1 MANLFPPSFY
11 DKIIQVESS
20 GDTNAVSPKGAR
32 GRMQVMP
39 ATVRNPGYGV
49 KPAQNSSPQ
58 ELERV
63 GRDYYDAM
71 YKKFDGDH
79 KLALAAYNAGP
90 GAVERKG
97 RDISKLPEETRK
109 YVPKVLSLIS
119 PANASPIKEAS
130 YSPTDKGVSM
140 AREPRVAKIKD
151 TGAFEK
157 ALEEANIRSDTPEA
171 RKAQEIMAT
180 VASVL
185 PMLTAARVGV
195 AAVTGT
201 PAAMASAR
209 ATIQKALGRT
219 TPIGSGSREVAKYAA
234 PVGGGRASKVLSN
247 AEKTAGSNVR
257 RNVGTGVTGLAAVA
271 ASSALKDKDLPPLD
285 EDRYVEKVP
294 EPKMLD
300 DRDEPVKKDLTRPR
314 QRVDDNSQQE
324 EKVDLKDLPPKVAE
338 AAKKMG
344 IFERL
349 FPNAT
354 VEYKYPSGEDRGERD
369 QSSPMRKG
377 GMVYRAKG
385 GKVGKATKRG
395 VGKAMGGAYI
405 NYGKPVVKEKS
416 FASAKPLKAGGKVGP
431 RGCGMATRGFG
442 KAMKG
447 K

>member
-20 GDTNAVSPKGAR
+20 GDPNAVSPKGAR
-32 GRMQVMP
+32 GRMQVMS
-39 ATVRNPGYGV
+39 ATARNPGYGV

-71 YKKFDGDH
+71 YKKFGNH
-79 KLALAAYNAGP
+79 SLALAAYNAGP

-119 PANASPIKEAS
+119 PANASTITKVSTP
-130 YSPTDKGVSM
+130 YTDKGDPM
-140 AREPRVAKIKD
+140 AREPRTAKIK
-151 TGAFEK
+151 GSEAFKE
-157 ALEEANIRSDTPEA
+157 ALKEANIRSDTPEA
-171 RKAQEIMAT
+171 KKAQEITAT
-180 VASVL
+180 VASLFPLVR
-185 PMLTAARVGV
+185 AAKLGV

-219 TPIGSGSREVAKYAA
+219 TPTGSGSEVAKYAA
-234 PVGGGRASKVLSN
+234 PVGGGRATKVLSN
-247 AEKTAGSNVR
+247 AEKTAARAVQ
-257 RNVGTGVTGLAAVA
+257 RNVGISAAGLGATA
-271 ASSALKDKDLPPLD
+271 ASSALRDKDLPPL
-285 EDRYVEKVP
+285 EEKGNVETRR

-300 DRDEPVKKDLTRPR
+300 DRDEPEKMAG
-314 QRVDDNSQQE
+314 DNSQQDK
-324 EKVDLKDLPPKVAE
+324 KVDLKDLPPNVAE

-395 VGKAMGGAYI
+395 TGKAMGGAYI

-431 RGCGMATRGFG
+431 RGCGMAMRGYG
-442 KAMKG
+442 KAMKKG
-447 K
+447 N

>member
-11 DKIIQVESS
+11 DAIIKVESG
-20 GDTNAVSPKGAR
+20 GDPNAVSKKGAL

-39 ATVRNPGYGV
+39 ATARNPGYGV
-49 KPAQNSSPQ
+49 KPAKNSSPQ

-90 GAVERKG
+90 TAVERKG

-130 YSPTDKGVSM
+130 YSPTDKGASM

-151 TGAFEK
+151 TGAFDK
-157 ALEEANIRSDTPEA
+157 ALEEANVRSDTPEA
-171 RKAQEIMAT
+171 KQAQEIMAALMPIGVP
-180 VASVL
+180 VA
-185 PMLTAARVGV
+185 VGIKLGIG
-195 AAVTGT
+195 AIRGT
-201 PAAMASAR
+201 PAAMASTR
-209 ATIQKALGRT
+209 AKIQELLGRT
-219 TPIGSGSREVAKYAA
+219 TLTESGAKVARYASPVGSGRSSKFLSQAERRAA
-234 PVGGGRASKVLSN
+234 RSD
-247 AEKTAGSNVR
+247 
-257 RNVGTGVTGLAAVA
+257 RNKIIAGTGLSGLGL
-271 ASSALKDKDLPPLD
+271 ASSALRDDELPPL
-285 EDRYVEKVP
+285 EEKGYVP
-294 EPKMLD
+294 TRREPKMLE
-300 DRDEPVKKDLTRPR
+300 DRDEVNTEK
-314 QRVDDNSQQE
+314 N
-324 EKVDLKDLPPKVAE
+324 KVDVTNLPPEVSE

-349 FPNAT
+349 FPNAR
-354 VEYKYPSGEDRGERD
+354 VEYKYPSGEDRGER
-369 QSSPMRKG
+369 KAG

-395 VGKAMGGAYI
+395 VGKAMGGAYV

-431 RGCGMATRGFG
+431 RGCGVATRGYG
-442 KAMKG
+442 KAMKKG

>member
-11 DKIIQVESS
+11 DAIIKVESG
-20 GDTNAVSPKGAR
+20 GDPNAVSKKGAL

-39 ATVRNPGYGV
+39 ATARNPGYGV
-49 KPAQNSSPQ
+49 KPAKNSSSG

-63 GRDYYDAM
+63 GKDYYDAM
-71 YKKFDGDH
+71 YKKFGDH
-79 KLALAAYNAGP
+79 RLALAAYNAGP
-90 GAVERKG
+90 TAVERAD
-97 RDISKLPEETRK
+97 RNISKLPEETRK

-151 TGAFEK
+151 AGDFDK

-171 RKAQEIMAT
+171 KQAQEIMSYLIPT
-180 VASVL
+180 GL
-185 PMLTAARVGV
+185 IFGTAAKL
-195 AAVTGT
+195 AIKAVTGT
-201 PAAMASAR
+201 PAAMAAAR
-209 ATIQKALGRT
+209 ATIQKTLGRT
-219 TPIGSGSREVAKYAA
+219 TRTDSGAEVARYAA
-234 PVGGGRASKVLSN
+234 PAGGRSAKFISRAEREAASK
-247 AEKTAGSNVR
+247 AR
-257 RNVGTGVTGLAAVA
+257 RNIGIGAAGLAAA
-271 ASSALKDKDLPPLD
+271 GAGSALRNKDLPPLD
-285 EDRYVEKVP
+285 EERDVETRP
-294 EPKMLD
+294 EPKMLE
-300 DRDEPVKKDLTRPR
+300 DRDEVNTT
-314 QRVDDNSQQE
+314 SQQGD
-324 EKVDLKDLPPKVAE
+324 KVDLTNVPPKVSE

-416 FASAKPLKAGGKVGP
+416 FASAKPLKAGGRVGP
-431 RGCGMATRGFG
+431 RGCGTATRGYG